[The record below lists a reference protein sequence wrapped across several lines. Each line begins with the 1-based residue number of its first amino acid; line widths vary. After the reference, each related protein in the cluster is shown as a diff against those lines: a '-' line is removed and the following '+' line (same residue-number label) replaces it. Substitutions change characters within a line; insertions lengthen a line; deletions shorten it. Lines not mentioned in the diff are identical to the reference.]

1 MVLLRSDFMSKKSY
15 NVPIPSWM
23 NKGEIMKVKG
33 GYKFRDRRYNP
44 FARARGDRFSS
55 REEAEKYQ
63 RKFRDRMLEIMK
75 GR

>member
-23 NKGEIMKVKG
+23 NLGEIRKVKG
-33 GYKFRDRRYNP
+33 GYKFRNRSNKSW
-44 FARARGDRFSS
+44 ARARGDRFSS

-63 RKFRDRMLEIMK
+63 RKFRDRMLEIIK